1 MILVVASM
9 GFRSGLVVGLGI
21 PFSLLF
27 SVTIIYL
34 LGYTFNFM
42 VMFGMLLALG
52 MLIDGGIVVT
62 EYANRMMSEGMG
74 HRRAYIDAVNRM
86 FWPVTASTATTLA
99 AFLPMLFWPGV
110 SGQFM
115 GYLPVTVF
123 TVLIGSLLYALLF
136 GPVLGTLFGKPS
148 MHDAQ
153 MLETQYFGGG
163 RSDAV
168 ALAHRPVC
176 SLYDWRL
183 LSPFPHT
190 RYYFQSLDQRLLGL
204 WKVWSRHHF
213 LF

>member
-1 MILVVASM
+1 MIIVVASI

-34 LGYTFNFM
+34 LWYTFNFM

-62 EYANRMMSEGMG
+62 EYANRMISEGMD
-74 HRRAYIDAVNRM
+74 HKRAYADAVQRM

-99 AFLPMLFWPGV
+99 AFLQMLFWPGV

-148 MHDAQ
+148 MHNADILRAQ
-153 MLETQYFGGG
+153 RVLEDGDPT
-163 RSDAV
+163 
-168 ALAHRPVC
+168 PV
-176 SLYDWRL
+176 SYTHLTL
-183 LSPFPHT
+183 PT
-190 RYYFQSLDQRLLGL
+190 
-204 WKVWSRHHF
+204 KA
-213 LF
+213 